1 MVTKLMMKFKGL
13 GIFAMK
19 CFVTIILGEWVRKL
33 IVALVQMRM
42 LWQLMTPLL
51 TFDNFV
57 SQKKKGGNTKL
68 ELDHY
73 LEDDLMPRTL
83 DFDILNWWKANG
95 PKYPTLQRIARDILA
110 IPVSTVASESAFST
124 SGRLLSP
131 HRSKLHPKTVEA
143 LMCAQNWLWAG
154 IKGTSST
161 KEEDMDI
168 QNILDDYDDEDESG
182 VTRVEESGNS

>member
-1 MVTKLMMKFKGL
+1 MGKEANRDTCVSED
-13 GIFAMK
+13 
-19 CFVTIILGEWVRKL
+19 V
-33 IVALVQMRM
+33 VAVDDSLVN
-42 LWQLMTPLL
+42 
-51 TFDNFV
+51 FDNFV
-57 SQKKKGGNTKL
+57 CQKKKGRNTKL

-83 DFDILNWWKANG
+83 DFDILAWWKANG
-95 PKYPTLQRIARDILA
+95 PKYPTLQQIARDILT
-110 IPVSTVASESAFST
+110 IPVLTVTSESAFST
-124 SGRLLSP
+124 SKRLLSP
-131 HRSKLHPKTVEA
+131 HRSKLYPKTMEA

-182 VTRVEESGNS
+182 VTRDGRKRE